1 MASIFDMLNQYVQE
15 INKTPASK
23 IANIQETIDEILIF
37 TEMWEE
43 DIRNTQDPTE
53 ITELQKNIESS
64 RSEIVRLQKLIQD
77 VKDGNGNV
85 TIGIENI
92 VTNMI

>member
-1 MASIFDMLNQYVQE
+1 MASIFDMLNQYVQK

-43 DIRNTQDPTE
+43 DILNTQDPTE

>member
-43 DIRNTQDPTE
+43 DILNTQDPTE
-53 ITELQKNIESS
+53 ITELQKKYRE
-64 RSEIVRLQKLIQD
+64 Q
-77 VKDGNGNV
+77 
-85 TIGIENI
+85 
-92 VTNMI
+92 

>member
-43 DIRNTQDPTE
+43 DIPNTQD
-53 ITELQKNIESS
+53 LLKL
-64 RSEIVRLQKLIQD
+64 RSYKKI
-77 VKDGNGNV
+77 
-85 TIGIENI
+85 
-92 VTNMI
+92 

>member
-15 INKTPASK
+15 VNKTPASK

>member
-1 MASIFDMLNQYVQE
+1 MASIFDMLNQYVQK

-43 DIRNTQDPTE
+43 DILNTQDPTE
-53 ITELQKNIESS
+53 ITELQKKYRE
-64 RSEIVRLQKLIQD
+64 Q
-77 VKDGNGNV
+77 
-85 TIGIENI
+85 
-92 VTNMI
+92 